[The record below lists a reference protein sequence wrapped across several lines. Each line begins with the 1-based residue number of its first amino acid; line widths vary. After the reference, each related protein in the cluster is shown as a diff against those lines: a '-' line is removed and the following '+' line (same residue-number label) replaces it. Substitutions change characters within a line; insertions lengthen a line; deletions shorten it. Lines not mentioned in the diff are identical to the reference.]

1 MCFWTQRS
9 IIVNIAMCFHVKK
22 SLIYINTAW
31 TDFEVFFILSPS
43 LYLFLPLSIPAS
55 WISFWKVFCLKFTQ
69 LASPCPEPRNEAYC
83 LTLNYA
89 CVCLLFKTTERGVIL
104 VQGDLFKT
112 FTGTSEVLALLIPVP
127 LNFVFVLTWFPFSP
141 FCRQSAG
148 AVLKYL
154 QHVWTSPCDSPFTAL
169 QMNSAL
175 PSFNICSNVRG
186 TCAIPV

>member
-22 SLIYINTAW
+22 SLIYLNTDKRMDRFWA
-31 TDFEVFFILSPS
+31 FFILSPS
-43 LYLFLPLSIPAS
+43 LYPFLPLSILAS

-69 LASPCPEPRNEAYC
+69 LASPCPEPRNEACC

-89 CVCLLFKTTERGVIL
+89 CVFLLFKTKERGVIL

-141 FCRQSAG
+141 LLPAKCRRCFEIPAACVNVSLRQPI
-148 AVLKYL
+148 
-154 QHVWTSPCDSPFTAL
+154 H
-169 QMNSAL
+169 
-175 PSFNICSNVRG
+175 SF
-186 TCAIPV
+186 ADE